1 VSAQH
6 AAPIPSDDEDLR
18 AIGSRIEQLLEELT
32 VVAPPG
38 VHRRVEELVG
48 LVTDL
53 HGAGLARVLTIA
65 ADEPTVLRRVL
76 ADDLLA
82 SLLVVHGLHPEDL
95 ETRVAAAI
103 ESVRPYLH
111 SHGGDVEIVEVDAA
125 TGVVRLRAVGSCDG
139 CPSSA
144 VTLEKTV
151 RSAVEAAAPE
161 IARLEVDGL
170 EPAAPVVPPAP
181 VQLGRKPE
189 VAVGA
194 G

>member
-1 VSAQH
+1 MSAAQPL
-6 AAPIPSDDEDLR
+6 AAPHHEEDLR
-18 AIGSRIEQLLEELT
+18 AIGGRIEQLLEELT

-53 HGAGLARVLTIA
+53 HGAGLARILFLA
-65 ADEPTVLRRVL
+65 ADQPALLQRVMG
-76 ADDLLA
+76 DDLVA

-95 ETRVAAAI
+95 ATRVAAAV

-111 SHGGDVEIVEVDAA
+111 SHGGDVEIIEVDAA
-125 TGVVRLRAVGSCDG
+125 AGVVRLRAVGSCDG

-161 IARLEVDGL
+161 LARLEVEGL
-170 EPAAPVVPPAP
+170 EPAAPAVPPAP
-181 VQLGRKPE
+181 VQLSRKPE
-189 VAVGA
+189 AVGSA
-194 G
+194 R

>member
-1 VSAQH
+1 MSAEE
-6 AAPIPSDDEDLR
+6 EDLR
-18 AIGSRIEQLLEELT
+18 AIGNRIEQLLDELK

-48 LVTDL
+48 VITDL
-53 HGAGLARVLTIA
+53 HGAGLARVLSLA
-65 ADEPTVLRRVL
+65 ADQPAFLRRVVG
-76 ADDLLA
+76 DDLLA

-95 ETRVAAAI
+95 ATRVAAAV

-111 SHGGDVEIVEVDAA
+111 SHGGDVEIMEVDEAA
-125 TGVVRLRAVGSCDG
+125 GLVRLRAVGSCDG

-161 IARLEVDGL
+161 LVRLEVEGL
-170 EPAAPVVPPAP
+170 EPAKPVVPPAP
-181 VQLGRKPE
+181 VHLTRKPE

-194 G
+194 VR

>member
-1 VSAQH
+1 MS
-6 AAPIPSDDEDLR
+6 AAPSTAAPSEEEDLR
-18 AIGSRIEQLLEELT
+18 AIGGRIEQLLDELT

-53 HGAGLARVLTIA
+53 HGAGLARILVLA
-65 ADEPTVLRRVL
+65 ADEPALLRRVL
-76 ADDLLA
+76 EDDLIA

-95 ETRVAAAI
+95 ATRVEAAV

-111 SHGGDVEIVEVDAA
+111 SHGGDVEVVEVDAVC
-125 TGVVRLRAVGSCDG
+125 GVVRLRAVGSCDG

-144 VTLEKTV
+144 VTLERTV

-161 IARLEVDGL
+161 LARLDVEGL
-170 EPAAPVVPPAP
+170 EPVVPVVPPAP
-181 VQLGRKPE
+181 VQLSRKPE
-189 VAVGA
+189 AVGSA
-194 G
+194 P

>member
-6 AAPIPSDDEDLR
+6 AAPISSEDEDLR
-18 AIGSRIEQLLEELT
+18 AIGSRIEQLLDELA

-48 LVTDL
+48 VITDL
-53 HGAGLARVLTIA
+53 HGAGLARVLSLA
-65 ADEPTVLRRVL
+65 ADQPAFLRRVVE
-76 ADDLLA
+76 DDLIA

-95 ETRVAAAI
+95 AARVEAAV

-111 SHGGDVEIVEVDAA
+111 SHGGDVEIVEVDATA
-125 TGVVRLRAVGSCDG
+125 GVVRLRAVGSCDG

-161 IARLEVDGL
+161 LTRLLVEGL
-170 EPAAPVVPPAP
+170 EPAAPPAP

-189 VAVGA
+189 AVGSA
-194 G
+194 R